1 MKLKTLLL
9 SLFLVSTASFAQK
22 VKYSKE
28 EIKKMEQYLF
38 NEGFSGPSPK
48 KISTII
54 LKDGTVYKGFCN
66 DLETKKG
73 QIYSISIKDSAT
85 KKPMT
90 FDAEK
95 VKEMYVFPSNF
106 EKVIKVA
113 KYFDNMNNITRKKLK
128 KSTSNEHIHFVNQTV
143 SLKNKKDNKEFL
155 MQVINPEFND
165 LIEVY
170 NDPRAQET
178 LSHGGFSGGFPGPF
192 PGPMGPAAGGGIT
205 KSYYVKKGDKVMWL
219 HKADFEDN
227 YDFLFGDNA
236 EFMKKYPK
244 NSVEWDYFSFLV
256 YQYTEMSHG

>member
-1 MKLKTLLL
+1 MKLKSLLFT
-9 SLFLVSTASFAQK
+9 LFLVSTASFAQK

-48 KISTII
+48 KISTIV
-54 LKDGTVYKGFCN
+54 LKDGAIYKGFCN

-106 EKVIKVA
+106 EKGLKVA
-113 KYFDNMNNITRKKLK
+113 RHYSSLKSMTTKKIN
-128 KSTSNEHIHFVNQTV
+128 KSTTNEHIYFVNQTV
-143 SLKNKKDNKEFL
+143 SLKNKKDDKEFL
-155 MQVINPEFND
+155 MQVINPQFD
-165 LIEVY
+165 DIISVY
-170 NDPRAQET
+170 HDPRAKET
-178 LSHGGFSGGFPGPF
+178 GGMYVG
-192 PGPMGPAAGGGIT
+192 MGPRLTGGVT

-219 HKADFEDN
+219 HKDDFEDN

-256 YQYTEMSHG
+256 YQYTEMSNG